1 MKTCPVCDT
10 DYPDQHTNCPT
21 DGAVLIVS
29 HELSA
34 GSVVRGKYRILRKL
48 GQGGMGVV
56 YLAEDLLMGVQVA
69 LKFLAG
75 ELSKDPKFI
84 KRFRNEARA
93 AYRLR
98 HPNIVEV
105 ISLDQAEDG
114 SLFIAMEYVEGA
126 SLRSYHGDA
135 EFAQP
140 VERAL
145 GIAREIA
152 SGLAAAH
159 AQGTVHRDIKPE
171 NILLARGNDGREHAK
186 ILDFGIAAM
195 AESVTR
201 VSMTHGILLTPGYAA
216 PEQWLEMPAA
226 EMDGRTDSYALG
238 CVLYEMLTRRAP
250 FHAHN
255 TAGWMKQ
262 HLEDAPQPPSQLRR
276 DLADW
281 VGLDELVLRLLAK
294 NREDRPGDAELLR
307 LLDVIHYGPGHQRQR
322 PMVFEETRKRAETVV
337 EEAKAK
343 PETIWE
349 TPAPPPTPELS
360 ARPADPV
367 VAEDAVSAAVP
378 VGVEQKP
385 ARKRKRR
392 KMAMIMVGVAIIL
405 LIPMIL
411 NMYVTV
417 YPYSSL
423 NPSRIDADESAAIQ
437 SVRAIH
443 EAEAKY
449 QATYPDRGYACSLA
463 NLGGTR
469 LFGHPTA
476 DAAQLLPNDL
486 AAGASKGYIFVTAC
500 MYEGYIGGRVAGYNL
515 YANPQIAGKTGNR
528 GFCSNWFSNDIT
540 VDPKVNPA
548 RGAQCTQHLK

>member
-1 MKTCPVCDT
+1 
-10 DYPDQHTNCPT
+10 
-21 DGAVLIVS
+21 
-29 HELSA
+29 
-34 GSVVRGKYRILRKL
+34 
-48 GQGGMGVV
+48 
-56 YLAEDLLMGVQVA
+56 
-69 LKFLAG
+69 
-75 ELSKDPKFI
+75 
-84 KRFRNEARA
+84 
-93 AYRLR
+93 
-98 HPNIVEV
+98 
-105 ISLDQAEDG
+105 
-114 SLFIAMEYVEGA
+114 
-126 SLRSYHGDA
+126 
-135 EFAQP
+135 
-140 VERAL
+140 
-145 GIAREIA
+145 
-152 SGLAAAH
+152 
-159 AQGTVHRDIKPE
+159 VHRDIKPE